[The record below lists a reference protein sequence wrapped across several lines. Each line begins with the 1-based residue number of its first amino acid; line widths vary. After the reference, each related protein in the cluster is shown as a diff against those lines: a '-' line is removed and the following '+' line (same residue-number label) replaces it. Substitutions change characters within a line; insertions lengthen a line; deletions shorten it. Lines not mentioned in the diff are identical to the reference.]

1 MNLEKQLDEFY
12 STLDYKPISSNA
24 IAIYTILL
32 QIAKKTNWIK
42 DFKVANTILTSKTR
56 LSVSA
61 LQRARN
67 ELIIN
72 NYITYKKRKQSNR
85 CFKIFNNKI
94 IQFK

>member
-67 ELIIN
+67 ELIMN
-72 NYITYKKRKQSNR
+72 NYITYKKRK
-85 CFKIFNNKI
+85 
-94 IQFK
+94 

>member
-12 STLDYKPISSNA
+12 STLDYKPVSSNA

-67 ELIIN
+67 ELIMN
-72 NYITYKKRKQSNR
+72 NYITYKKRK
-85 CFKIFNNKI
+85 
-94 IQFK
+94 

>member
-72 NYITYKKRKQSNR
+72 NYITYKKRK
-85 CFKIFNNKI
+85 
-94 IQFK
+94 